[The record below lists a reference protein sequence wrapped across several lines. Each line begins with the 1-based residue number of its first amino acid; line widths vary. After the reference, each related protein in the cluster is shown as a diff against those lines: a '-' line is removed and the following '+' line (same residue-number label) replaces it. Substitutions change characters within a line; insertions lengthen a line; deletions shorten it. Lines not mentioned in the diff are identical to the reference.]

1 MKRIHD
7 YYFKKAKREG
17 FPARSVYKL
26 KEIQKRFHIIRRG
39 QWVLDLGA
47 FPGSWTKYAAGLV
60 GPRGGIIAVDLK
72 GIKNPPEN
80 VVVLEQDVFTL
91 TTEKLKDIT
100 PRLDVVLSDM
110 APATTGRRD
119 VDHLR
124 SIALSE
130 RALDL
135 ANGLLHRKGTF
146 LCKVFQGEDL
156 NQFRKLC
163 LDRFHSIRLVKPK
176 SSRKE
181 SVEIFLLCSGK
192 VA

>member
-1 MKRIHD
+1 MKKIQD

-26 KEIQKRFHIIRRG
+26 KEIQERFHIIKRG

-47 FPGSWTKYAAGLV
+47 FPGSWTKYAAGLI
-60 GPRGGIIAVDLK
+60 GPQGGVIAVDLK
-72 GIKNPPEN
+72 GIKNPPGN

-91 TTEKLKDIT
+91 TPEGLEEIT
-100 PRLDVVLSDM
+100 PRMDIVLSDM
-110 APATTGRRD
+110 APATTGRKD

-124 SIALSE
+124 SIALAE
-130 RALDL
+130 KALDL
-135 ANGLLHRKGTF
+135 ADALLPVGGTF

-156 NQFRKLC
+156 DQFRKSC
-163 LDRFHSIRLVKPK
+163 LDRFSSVRLVKPK

-181 SVEIFLLCSGK
+181 SVEIFVLCSNRR
-192 VA
+192 A

>member
-1 MKRIHD
+1 MKKVQD

-26 KEIQKRFHIIRRG
+26 KEIQERFHIIKKG
-39 QWVLDLGA
+39 QWILDLGA

-60 GPRGGIIAVDLK
+60 GPQGGVVAVDLK

-80 VVVLEQDVFTL
+80 VLVLEQDAFTL
-91 TTEKLKDIT
+91 TPEGLKRIT
-100 PRLDVVLSDM
+100 PRIDMVLSDM
-110 APATTGRRD
+110 APATTGRKD

-124 SIALSE
+124 SIGLAE
-130 RALDL
+130 KALDL
-135 ANGLLHRKGTF
+135 ADALLPRQGTF

-156 NQFRKLC
+156 EQFRKSC
-163 LDRFHSIRLVKPK
+163 LDRFRSVRLVKPK

-181 SVEIFLLCSGK
+181 SVEIFVLCSGRR
-192 VA
+192 A